1 MKFLKAEAVVLK
13 ASEYKEADRILTLYS
28 LEYGKIRAISYGSA
42 RPTSKKRGA
51 VQPFSRSR
59 FFLTREK
66 DLSRVD
72 QAEELE
78 HFQHIEKDV
87 RRFGLA
93 HYFAELVDGFTVEGV
108 PNQPLYLLL
117 VESLRMLNGDSE
129 LLTRAFE
136 IRVLA
141 LTGFGPELNCCVSCR
156 KPLDFQELMAFSPEA
171 GGVLCPV
178 CRQGVTAAGMLPGT
192 LKTLRR
198 LSEDSLGRVFTL
210 KPDPAIR
217 TELNGIL
224 PATIA
229 FHFGYRPRSLRF
241 LDDLQ

>member
-1 MKFLKAEAVVLK
+1 MKFLRAEAVVLK
-13 ASEYKEADRILTLYS
+13 ANEYKEADRILTLYS

-42 RPTSKKRGA
+42 RPTSRKRGA

-66 DLSRVD
+66 ELSRVD

-87 RRFGLA
+87 RWFGLA
-93 HYFAELVDGFTVEGV
+93 HYYAELVDGFTVDEV
-108 PNQPLYLLL
+108 PNRPLYLLL
-117 VESLRMLNGDSE
+117 VESLRKLNGDSE

-141 LTGFGPELNCCVSCR
+141 LTGFGPELDCCVSCR
-156 KPLDFQELMAFSPEA
+156 KPLDHVRSLAFSPEA

-178 CRQGVTAAGMLPGT
+178 CRKGFTAMSMLPGT
-192 LKTLRR
+192 LRTLRR
-198 LSEDSLGRVFTL
+198 LPEDTLGRVFTL
-210 KPDPAIR
+210 KPDPAVR
-217 TELNGIL
+217 TELKRIL

-229 FHFGYRPRSLRF
+229 YHFGYRPRSLGF
-241 LDDLQ
+241 LDDL